1 MLAGIANGFLNY
13 LCSVNDREVVFI
25 DSSLPNINSL
35 KAEWADKEIVVLSE
49 GADPWVT
56 MSNTLIERGGVSA
69 VHLVSHGQSGE
80 LWIAG
85 ARYGSDNIPYELLK
99 SWKNGLKRGA
109 DIHVYGCNVGE
120 GELGDEF
127 LRNLAISTGA
137 DVAVSNNTT
146 GFSGLGGD
154 WSLEKTYGNLE
165 SGSLIARGWTAI
177 LPTPAFAVNG
187 DPLVFNTFTQL
198 SGTTGVGAKRLYS
211 NVITISGQS
220 IDAIIEITEIS
231 SGTSVSSFDS
241 TSSPYSN
248 ADYFQP
254 NLTVGSSGGY
264 AVFRISFIL
273 GGSGNPG
280 TDVQLNDVLVNSY
293 DIDGTQNG
301 GPQYTDFTNIASYT
315 LSSTSEIRYS
325 VSSGVARFLTTNT
338 SNVTAAPGT
347 VAGDNVR
354 VRVALASVTQMDV
367 KVGANTAG
375 GLAYYG
381 LDFSQGPLFT
391 NSPIAVNDL
400 NTTTINIPVSGDV
413 LINDYLWNGTTQTQL
428 TSSNATTSKI
438 ADPSHGTVVVNAD
451 GTYSYTPTTGYT
463 GQDSFIYQVCL
474 VASPSVCDTA
484 TVTITIT
491 SAPAVNPAVT
501 KSFNPATVA
510 ANGISTLTITLA
522 NTNATSATLTRA
534 MTDTLP
540 ANVVVANTPNVGG
553 TCTGTITAVAG
564 ASTVSYASGASIPS
578 GGCTI
583 TVDVKSSTNGSYT
596 NTIATGAL
604 QTDLGNNPT
613 SATANLLVSA
623 SPTVSKSFSP
633 ALIATNGTSTL
644 TIFLGNGNGSSATLS
659 SALVDTLPTNLVVAS
674 TPNIGGTCAGTKTA
688 VAGGST
694 VTYASG
700 ASIPSGG
707 CTITVDVTS
716 STNGT
721 YTNTI
726 ASGAL
731 ATSLGT
737 YNIAASSS
745 LAVSSPPTVSKS
757 FSPTTIATGGTS
769 TLTITLGNSNS
780 TPATLSSSLIDRLP
794 ANLFIASS
802 PNIGGTCTGSKS
814 AAAGGNTVTYASGS
828 TIPNGSSCTIT
839 VDVTSSTSGSYTNT
853 IAIGDLQTNLGSNVS
868 AASDTLTVG
877 GTPTVLKS
885 FSPATIAP
893 GGTSTLTIT
902 LGNSNA
908 GIATLSSALVDTL
921 PSNVTLSNVTF
932 GGSCTGTKSGTSGG
946 STVTYASGGTIPANS
961 SCTITATVTSSTTG
975 SYTNTIGAG
984 DLQTDLGNNASA
996 ASATLTVLGSPTI
1009 AKAFGTSPIAPG
1021 GTSTITFTLTNPNAT
1036 QLTGASFT
1044 DTLANMSVSGA
1055 QNAGGTCTGASS
1067 NSLSAGATSLSL
1079 SGLTLPVSASCTVTV
1094 LVTSTTPGVHPNTA
1108 SGVTTTETPT
1118 AGTGSNTANLTV
1130 QTATGVTLSKNGPA
1144 TALVSG
1150 SVDYTLTLANT
1161 GTAPTGTTLHVLD
1174 QLPAGVTA
1182 TAVMGLTN
1190 IAAGG
1195 VSCTNLNVA
1204 GGLLD
1209 CTVTLTTPMAAG
1221 TGTTGASFKVT
1232 VTMPSTVPSPALLTN
1247 YASAN
1252 PDGTSTTPGSP
1263 GSSCAPNATTVC
1275 ASAPTT
1281 VQAPTVAKTFG
1292 AASITSGGST
1302 TLVFTLTNSSGNP
1315 AQSGIA
1321 LGDPCP
1327 PIYCSIAPPLR
1338 SATAAAA
1345 VVRRRRPTR
1354 VGPGCYRVLPVLR

>member
-146 GFSGLGGD
+146 GFSGVGGD

-177 LPTPAFAVNG
+177 LPTPTFAVNG

-280 TDVQLNDVLVNSY
+280 TAVQLNDVLVNSY

-769 TLTITLGNSNS
+769 TLTIT
-780 TPATLSSSLIDRLP
+780 
-794 ANLFIASS
+794 
-802 PNIGGTCTGSKS
+802 
-814 AAAGGNTVTYASGS
+814 
-828 TIPNGSSCTIT
+828 
-839 VDVTSSTSGSYTNT
+839 
-853 IAIGDLQTNLGSNVS
+853 
-868 AASDTLTVG
+868 
-877 GTPTVLKS
+877 
-885 FSPATIAP
+885 
-893 GGTSTLTIT
+893 
-902 LGNSNA
+902 
-908 GIATLSSALVDTL
+908 
-921 PSNVTLSNVTF
+921 
-932 GGSCTGTKSGTSGG
+932 
-946 STVTYASGGTIPANS
+946 
-961 SCTITATVTSSTTG
+961 
-975 SYTNTIGAG
+975 
-984 DLQTDLGNNASA
+984 
-996 ASATLTVLGSPTI
+996 
-1009 AKAFGTSPIAPG
+1009 
-1021 GTSTITFTLTNPNAT
+1021 
-1036 QLTGASFT
+1036 
-1044 DTLANMSVSGA
+1044 
-1055 QNAGGTCTGASS
+1055 
-1067 NSLSAGATSLSL
+1067 
-1079 SGLTLPVSASCTVTV
+1079 
-1094 LVTSTTPGVHPNTA
+1094 
-1108 SGVTTTETPT
+1108 
-1118 AGTGSNTANLTV
+1118 
-1130 QTATGVTLSKNGPA
+1130 
-1144 TALVSG
+1144 
-1150 SVDYTLTLANT
+1150 
-1161 GTAPTGTTLHVLD
+1161 
-1174 QLPAGVTA
+1174 
-1182 TAVMGLTN
+1182 
-1190 IAAGG
+1190 
-1195 VSCTNLNVA
+1195 
-1204 GGLLD
+1204 
-1209 CTVTLTTPMAAG
+1209 
-1221 TGTTGASFKVT
+1221 
-1232 VTMPSTVPSPALLTN
+1232 
-1247 YASAN
+1247 
-1252 PDGTSTTPGSP
+1252 
-1263 GSSCAPNATTVC
+1263 
-1275 ASAPTT
+1275 
-1281 VQAPTVAKTFG
+1281 
-1292 AASITSGGST
+1292 
-1302 TLVFTLTNSSGNP
+1302 
-1315 AQSGIA
+1315 
-1321 LGDPCP
+1321 
-1327 PIYCSIAPPLR
+1327 
-1338 SATAAAA
+1338 
-1345 VVRRRRPTR
+1345 
-1354 VGPGCYRVLPVLR
+1354 